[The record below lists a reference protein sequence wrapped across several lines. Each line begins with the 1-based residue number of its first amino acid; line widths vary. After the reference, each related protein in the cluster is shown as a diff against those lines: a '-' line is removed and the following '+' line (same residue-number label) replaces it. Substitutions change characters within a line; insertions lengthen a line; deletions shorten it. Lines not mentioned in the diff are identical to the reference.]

1 MKQQTIPPTC
11 VTMGANR
18 TWCVIGK
25 DDYNL
30 SDNSRIDAGLVNFL
44 DAAKA
49 ANTLGSVVSR
59 VSITITRSSI

>member
-1 MKQQTIPPTC
+1 
-11 VTMGANR
+11 MGANR